1 MKRFM
6 KRDWLGLHT
15 CLMSTSLLLSPKAL
29 FWKKRAERTRSGADR
44 VDESLSYSN
53 TLCFFFKKRKERK
66 RILAAQESVDRISI
80 VGSIWYPFLTRR
92 NYTLLRNHVLR
103 CTTGKEEEEEEG
115 GWKRFFVC
123 MLFAC
128 RSLPLEARIE
138 VFKFEIPFLSFK
150 GLFFALYPF
159 AAALALSPTS
169 NVYLSYL
176 LSRNLKN
183 TRHLLVDTRLVAKS
197 PSQSYIVTRFV
208 PSRCKTN
215 TIQNQ
220 ASKPFSSEQTSKTQG
235 PVRVRS
241 GAA

>member
-44 VDESLSYSN
+44 VDDRVAFIQQH
-53 TLCFFFKKRKERK
+53 TLFFLKKRKERK

-138 VFKFEIPFLSFK
+138 VFKFEIPFLSFPLK
-150 GLFFALYPF
+150 AFSLLCIPLLPLWRFLQR
-159 AAALALSPTS
+159 PTFTF
-169 NVYLSYL
+169 L
-176 LSRNLKN
+176 
-183 TRHLLVDTRLVAKS
+183 
-197 PSQSYIVTRFV
+197 I
-208 PSRCKTN
+208 
-215 TIQNQ
+215 
-220 ASKPFSSEQTSKTQG
+220 FSLET
-235 PVRVRS
+235 
-241 GAA
+241 